1 MTEDEEFEA
10 LEQRLNMKEQ
20 EYEQINH
27 PNGVTTWKT
36 KPKEQPKALR
46 LADYLADRNRLDI
59 TCDEAAAEL
68 RRLHQHEVAHSE
80 WLDKTEWVQDTAHY
94 SELGEHRADVIKK
107 RFDRLHALNQ
117 ELLEALELALFAHG
131 KMLLSD
137 PPQEAWKTYEVESKA
152 RAAIAKAQGASNE

>member
-36 KPKEQPKALR
+36 KPKVKPEALR

-68 RRLHQHEVAHSE
+68 R
-80 WLDKTEWVQDTAHY
+80 
-94 SELGEHRADVIKK
+94 
-107 RFDRLHALNQ
+107 RLHALNQ

>member
-1 MTEDEEFEA
+1 MTEDEEFQA

-36 KPKEQPKALR
+36 KPKEQPEALR
-46 LADYLADRNRLDI
+46 LAEIFEQTNQMQPNADI
-59 TCDEAAAEL
+59 ESKETAAEL
-68 RRLHQHEVAHSE
+68 R
-80 WLDKTEWVQDTAHY
+80 
-94 SELGEHRADVIKK
+94 
-107 RFDRLHALNQ
+107 RLHALNQ

>member
-1 MTEDEEFEA
+1 MTTDKYPDD
-10 LEQRLNMKEQ
+10 LRLDK

-36 KPKEQPKALR
+36 KPKEQPEALR
-46 LADYLADRNRLDI
+46 LARELECYVGRPVC
-59 TCDEAAAEL
+59 TEAAAEL
-68 RRLHQHEVAHSE
+68 R
-80 WLDKTEWVQDTAHY
+80 
-94 SELGEHRADVIKK
+94 
-107 RFDRLHALNQ
+107 RLHALNQ

-152 RAAIAKAQGASNE
+152 RAVLVKAQGESNE

>member
-36 KPKEQPKALR
+36 KPKDQPEALR

-68 RRLHQHEVAHSE
+68 R
-80 WLDKTEWVQDTAHY
+80 
-94 SELGEHRADVIKK
+94 
-107 RFDRLHALNQ
+107 RLHALNQ

>member
-1 MTEDEEFEA
+1 MTEDEEFQA

-36 KPKEQPKALR
+36 KPKEQPEALR
-46 LADYLADRNRLDI
+46 LADELEAQAGTYD
-59 TCDEAAAEL
+59 CAAADKL
-68 RRLHQHEVAHSE
+68 R
-80 WLDKTEWVQDTAHY
+80 
-94 SELGEHRADVIKK
+94 
-107 RFDRLHALNQ
+107 RLHALNQ

-137 PPQEAWKTYEVESKA
+137 PPQEAWKTYGVESKA

>member
-36 KPKEQPKALR
+36 KPKEQPEALR
-46 LADYLADRNRLDI
+46 LARELEQAYRD
-59 TCDEAAAEL
+59 DEYFQQHAAEL
-68 RRLHQHEVAHSE
+68 RRQFEE
-80 WLDKTEWVQDTAHY
+80 
-94 SELGEHRADVIKK
+94 IK
-107 RFDRLHALNQ
+107 RLHALNQ

-137 PPQEAWKTYEVESKA
+137 PPQEAWKTYGVESKA